1 MHFETFIPAFVLFTV
16 LGVLLPL
23 VLSNI
28 SEKGRTHG

>member
-1 MHFETFIPAFVLFTV
+1 MHVYTFTLAFSIFVA
-16 LGVLLPL
+16 LGVVLPL